1 MDREAELRKSLIA
14 LVKTARVAELLKA
27 KEESDRKNYAAK
39 HDILRK
45 LIKKSPSEFK
55 IDSEEGGIYGITH
68 ISSGFEIHIP
78 KSAVPPELVLLTN
91 LREKSQLTGSRGRA
105 RKYGRPEPEG
115 RDYDRM
121 LLTDDP
127 KEQEQYK
134 KQLEQLIAGGG
145 YERRDR
151 PGGFLTATSPDEDF
165 SVYPTS
171 KLDDIHKAW
180 ELIEG
185 GMSKDDA
192 WAQVEREKT
201 IYHGSPVG
209 GIHRLEPRS
218 HELVNK
224 PVVFGTP
231 DENLALSMAL
241 PASDEELAMGY
252 EEDTDTGK
260 RDFYIDELQP
270 GKLSLLNKPAYLY
283 GLPGGTFSQEGVHPE
298 LTRDERISYDPVTPT
313 YVREVKNV
321 LKELRKRNVNIRGY
335 DDVPEY
341 KWDKQAE
348 EEPWRIEKSDIHGKG
363 MFATRDIPAGGRVAH
378 SADFIPGE
386 MGMDDWE
393 LSEAARYTNHSP
405 DPNTIVTSDKQK
417 MTMVA
422 AAPIKKGDE
431 IKVSYFQVTG
441 AMAPGTRLTHKRK
454 PMREV
459 DAGELSKW
467 AMDYGR

>member
-1 MDREAELRKSLIA
+1 MGTEAELRKSLIA

-27 KEESDRKNYAAK
+27 KEESDRRNYAAK

-68 ISSGFEIHIP
+68 IPSGFKIHIP
-78 KSAVPPELVLLTN
+78 KSAVPEELRGEPEDDVYVQSAVPAASRDLVRKHGLLSSQALLNNPEALEGFLGNRVGTEWDEDEEAFKKRIEEKLKDTFWSDAARGPSVFFGDPDPEKITDVHPMRKLKSEMLRVN
-91 LREKSQLTGSRGRA
+91 LSKLLRDYPETRIAGNELQPYDPEGPEHQGDLRHYDIDLDKVREYASTDPKELW
-105 RKYGRPEPEG
+105 KHYDEPEG
-115 RDYDRM
+115 ARYASNV
-121 LLTDDP
+121 P
-127 KEQEQYK
+127 
-134 KQLEQLIAGGG
+134 
-145 YERRDR
+145 
-151 PGGFLTATSPDEDF
+151 
-165 SVYPTS
+165 
-171 KLDDIHKAW
+171 H
-180 ELIEG
+180 
-185 GMSKDDA
+185 
-192 WAQVEREKT
+192 AQIIT
-201 IYHGSPVG
+201 PSG
-209 GIHRLEPRS
+209 GIPAEYLD
-218 HELVNK
+218 
-224 PVVFGTP
+224 FG
-231 DENLALSMAL
+231 E
-241 PASDEELAMGY
+241 
-252 EEDTDTGK
+252 
-260 RDFYIDELQP
+260 
-270 GKLSLLNKPAYLY
+270 
-283 GLPGGTFSQEGVHPE
+283 
-298 LTRDERISYDPVTPT
+298 
-313 YVREVKNV
+313 
-321 LKELRKRNVNIRGY
+321 
-335 DDVPEY
+335 
-341 KWDKQAE
+341 KQAE

-405 DPNTIVTSDKQK
+405 NPNTIVTSDKQK

-441 AMAPGTRLTHKRK
+441 AMSPGTRLTHKRK